1 MIRLQAVILAAGE
14 GSRLRP
20 LTRSK
25 PKAMLPVANRPII
38 EYVIDAL
45 LENAIRDIVV
55 VVGYRKEDAIRHLN
69 RLDAPIQI
77 VVQERQLGTADA
89 LRAAEPEITGDFL
102 VLPGDNYVNAE
113 SIARIKKE
121 RNAMLVAEHP
131 NPSNFGVVVIRKG
144 LVREIIEKPEDAP
157 TFTVATGVY
166 SFTRDV
172 FSCLQTNEIPDTLS
186 AMIASGQRI
195 HAIPADDWQDAIY
208 PWDLLK
214 LNSRMLRGITP
225 EIAGMVDASVIRRGS
240 VRIGAGTTI
249 GPNTVIYGPV
259 TIGSNC
265 NIGPNCVIMPDT
277 SIGDRVVL
285 EPFTY
290 VSDSLIM
297 NDVTVGSHSRIVA
310 AVFGQGCILA
320 DHTTTY
326 PSASFIEVCGRIQR
340 EEFGAIL
347 GEGVRAAPFT
357 TFKNCIIGNGV
368 TVEGGKTVVGLIED
382 GTRVM

>member
-1 MIRLQAVILAAGE
+1 MQAVILAAGE

-25 PKAMLPVANRPII
+25 PKAMIPVANRPII

-55 VVGYRKEDAIRHLN
+55 VVGYRKEHAIRYLN
-69 RLDAPIQI
+69 RLDAPVQV

-89 LRAAEPEITGDFL
+89 LRAARSEITEDFL
-102 VLPGDNYVNAE
+102 LLPGDNYINAE
-113 SIARIKKE
+113 SVARIKKE

-131 NPSNFGVVVIRKG
+131 SPSNFGVVVIREG
-144 LVREIIEKPEDAP
+144 VVRDIIEKPEGAP
-157 TFTVATGVY
+157 TFTVSTGIY
-166 SFTRDV
+166 SFTPDI
-172 FSCLQTNEIPDTLS
+172 FSYLHTNEIPDALS
-186 AMIASGQRI
+186 AMIASGHAIR
-195 HAIPADDWQDAIY
+195 AIPADDWQDAIY

-214 LNSRMLRGITP
+214 LNSRMLKGIHP
-225 EIAGMVDASVIRRGS
+225 EIGGMVDASVTRRGV
-240 VRIGAGTTI
+240 VRIGTGTTI

-259 TIGSNC
+259 TIGCDC
-265 NIGPNCVIMPDT
+265 NIGPNTVIMPHS

-290 VSDSLIM
+290 VADSIIM
-297 NDVTVGSHSRIVA
+297 DDVTVGSHSRIVS

-326 PSASFIEVCGRIQR
+326 ASASFMEVGDRVLK

-347 GEGVRAAPFT
+347 GDGVRAAPFT
-357 TFKNCIIGNGV
+357 TFKNCIVGNGV
-368 TVEGGKTVVGLIED
+368 TIGEGKTVTGLIED
-382 GTRVM
+382 NVRVI

>member
-1 MIRLQAVILAAGE
+1 MMQAVILAAGE

-45 LENAIRDIVV
+45 LENGIRDIVV
-55 VVGYRKEDAIRHLN
+55 VVGYRKEDVIRHLN
-69 RLDAPIQI
+69 RLDAPIQ
-77 VVQERQLGTADA
+77 VAVQERQLGTADA
-89 LRAAEPEITGDFL
+89 LRAAQTEITDDFL
-102 VLPGDNYVNAE
+102 VLPGDNYINAE
-113 SIARIKKE
+113 SIARIKRE

-131 NPSNFGVVVIRKG
+131 NPSNFGVVVIRNG

-157 TFTVATGVY
+157 TFTVSTGIY
-166 SFTRDV
+166 SFTPDV
-172 FSCLQTNEIPDTLS
+172 FSYLHTTEIPDALA
-186 AMIASGQRI
+186 AMIATGKRI
-195 HAIPADDWQDAIY
+195 RAIPADDWQDAIY

-225 EIAGMVDASVIRRGS
+225 EIGGMVDASVIRRGT
-240 VRIGAGTTI
+240 VHIGAGTTV

-259 TIGSNC
+259 TIGNNC
-265 NIGPNCVIMPDT
+265 NIGPNCVIMPDV

-290 VSDSLIM
+290 VADSLIM
-297 NDVTVGSHSRIVA
+297 GDVKIGSHSRIVS

-326 PSASFIEVCGRIQR
+326 PSASFIEVGGRVQK
-340 EEFGAIL
+340 EEFGAVL

-357 TFKNCIIGNGV
+357 TFKNCIAGNNV
-368 TVEGGKTVVGLIED
+368 IIEEGKTVSGLIED
-382 GTRVM
+382 ATRVM

>member
-1 MIRLQAVILAAGE
+1 MQAVILAAGE

-25 PKAMLPVANRPII
+25 PKAMIPVANRPII

-45 LENAIRDIVV
+45 LENGIRDIVV
-55 VVGYRKEDAIRHLN
+55 VVGYRKEDVIRYLN
-69 RLDAPIQI
+69 RLDAPIQV

-89 LRAAEPEITGDFL
+89 LRAARSEITEDFL

-121 RNAMLVAEHP
+121 QNAMLVAEHP
-131 NPSNFGVVVIRKG
+131 NPSNFGVVVIRNG

-157 TFTVATGVY
+157 TFTVSTGIY
-166 SFTRDV
+166 SFTPDV
-172 FSCLQTNEIPDTLS
+172 FSYLQTNEIPDALA
-186 AMIASGQRI
+186 AMIASGRRI
-195 HAIPADDWQDAIY
+195 RAIPADDWQDAVY
-208 PWDLLK
+208 SWDLLK
-214 LNSRMLRGITP
+214 LNNRMLRGITP
-225 EIAGMVDASVIRRGS
+225 GIGGTVDASVIRRGT
-240 VRIGAGTTI
+240 VRIGTGTTV

-265 NIGPNCVIMPDT
+265 NIGPGCMIMPNT

-290 VSDSLIM
+290 VADSLIM
-297 NDVTVGSHSRIVA
+297 SDVTIGSHSRIVS

-326 PSASFIEVCGRIQR
+326 PSASFIEVGGRVHK
-340 EEFGAIL
+340 EEFGAVL
-347 GEGVRAAPFT
+347 GDGVRAAPFT
-357 TFKNCIIGNGV
+357 TFKNCIAGNSV
-368 TVEGGKTVVGLIED
+368 TIEEGKTVVGLIED

>member
-1 MIRLQAVILAAGE
+1 MQAVILAAGE

-45 LENAIRDIVV
+45 LENGIRDIVV
-55 VVGYRKEDAIRHLN
+55 VVGYRKEDVIRHLN

-89 LRAAEPEITGDFL
+89 LRAAESEITDDFL
-102 VLPGDNYVNAE
+102 VLPGDNYINAE

-121 RNAMLVAEHP
+121 QNAMLVAEHP
-131 NPSNFGVVVIRKG
+131 NPSNFGVVVIRNG
-144 LVREIIEKPEDAP
+144 LVREVIEKPEDAP
-157 TFTVATGVY
+157 TFTVSTGVY
-166 SFTRDV
+166 SFTPDV
-172 FSCLQTNEIPDTLS
+172 FSFLRTTEIPDALA
-186 AMIASGQRI
+186 AMIASGRRI
-195 HAIPADDWQDAIY
+195 RAIPADDWQDAIY

-214 LNSRMLRGITP
+214 LNSRMLKGITP
-225 EIAGMVDASVIRRGS
+225 EIAGTVDASVIRRGT
-240 VRIGAGTTI
+240 VHIGTGTTV

-265 NIGPNCVIMPDT
+265 NIGPNCVIMPDV

-290 VSDSLIM
+290 VANSLIM
-297 NDVTVGSHSRIVA
+297 SDVTIGSHSRIVS

-326 PSASFIEVCGRIQR
+326 PSASFIEVGGRVHK
-340 EEFGAIL
+340 EEFGAVL
-347 GEGVRAAPFT
+347 GDGVRAAPFT
-357 TFKNCIIGNGV
+357 TFKNCIAGNSV
-368 TVEGGKTVVGLIED
+368 TIEEGKTVVGLLED

>member
-1 MIRLQAVILAAGE
+1 MQAVILAAGE

-45 LENAIRDIVV
+45 LENGIRDIVV
-55 VVGYRKEDAIRHLN
+55 VVGYRKEDVIRHLN
-69 RLDAPIQI
+69 RLDAPIQV

-89 LRAAEPEITGDFL
+89 LRAAESEITDDFL
-102 VLPGDNYVNAE
+102 VLPGDNYINAE

-121 RNAMLVAEHP
+121 QNAMLVAEHP
-131 NPSNFGVVVIRKG
+131 NPSNFGVVVIRNG
-144 LVREIIEKPEDAP
+144 LVREVIEKPEDAP
-157 TFTVATGVY
+157 TFTVSTGVY
-166 SFTRDV
+166 SFTPDV
-172 FSCLQTNEIPDTLS
+172 FSFLRTTEIPDALA
-186 AMIASGQRI
+186 AMIASGRRI
-195 HAIPADDWQDAIY
+195 RAIPADDWQDAIY

-214 LNSRMLRGITP
+214 LNSRMLKGITP
-225 EIAGMVDASVIRRGS
+225 EIAGTVDASVIRRGT
-240 VRIGAGTTI
+240 VHIGTGTTV

-265 NIGPNCVIMPDT
+265 NIGPNCVIMPDV

-290 VSDSLIM
+290 VADSLIM
-297 NDVTVGSHSRIVA
+297 SDVTIGSHSRIVS

-326 PSASFIEVCGRIQR
+326 PSASFIEVGVRVHK

-347 GEGVRAAPFT
+347 GDGVRAAPFT
-357 TFKNCIIGNGV
+357 TFKNCIAGNSV
-368 TVEGGKTVVGLIED
+368 TIERGKTVVGLLED

>member
-1 MIRLQAVILAAGE
+1 MQAVILAAGE

-45 LENAIRDIVV
+45 LENGIRDIVV
-55 VVGYRKEDAIRHLN
+55 VVGYRKEDVIRHLN
-69 RLDAPIQI
+69 RLDAPIQV

-89 LRAAEPEITGDFL
+89 LRAAESEITDDFL
-102 VLPGDNYVNAE
+102 VLPGDNYINAE

-121 RNAMLVAEHP
+121 QNAMLVAEHP
-131 NPSNFGVVVIRKG
+131 NPSNFGVVVIRNG
-144 LVREIIEKPEDAP
+144 LVREVIEKPEDAP
-157 TFTVATGVY
+157 TFTVSTGVY
-166 SFTRDV
+166 SFTPDV
-172 FSCLQTNEIPDTLS
+172 FSFLRTTEIPDALA
-186 AMIASGQRI
+186 AMIASGRRI
-195 HAIPADDWQDAIY
+195 RAIPADDWQDAIY

-214 LNSRMLRGITP
+214 LNSRMLKGITP
-225 EIAGMVDASVIRRGS
+225 EIAGTVDASVIRRGT
-240 VRIGAGTTI
+240 VHIGTGTTV

-265 NIGPNCVIMPDT
+265 NIGPNCVIMPDV

-290 VSDSLIM
+290 VANSLIM
-297 NDVTVGSHSRIVA
+297 SDVTIGSHSRIVS

-326 PSASFIEVCGRIQR
+326 PSASFIEVGDRVHK
-340 EEFGAIL
+340 EEFGAVL
-347 GEGVRAAPFT
+347 GDGVRAAPFT
-357 TFKNCIIGNGV
+357 TFKNCIAGNSV
-368 TVEGGKTVVGLIED
+368 TIERGKTVVGLLED

>member
-1 MIRLQAVILAAGE
+1 MQAIILAAGE

-45 LENAIRDIVV
+45 LENGIRDIVV
-55 VVGYRKEDAIRHLN
+55 VVGYRKEDVIRHLN
-69 RLDAPIQI
+69 RLEAPIQV

-89 LRAAEPEITGDFL
+89 LRAAESEITDDFL
-102 VLPGDNYVNAE
+102 VLPGDNYINAE

-131 NPSNFGVVVIRKG
+131 NPSNFGVVVIRNG
-144 LVREIIEKPEDAP
+144 FVREIIEKPEDAP
-157 TFTVATGVY
+157 TFTVSTGVY
-166 SFTRDV
+166 SFTPDV
-172 FSCLQTNEIPDTLS
+172 FSYLRTTEIPDAIS

-195 HAIPADDWQDAIY
+195 RAIPADDWQDAIY

-214 LNSRMLRGITP
+214 LNSRMLKGIAP
-225 EIAGMVDASVIRRGS
+225 EIGGTVDASVIRRGT
-240 VRIGAGTTI
+240 VHIGTGTTI

-265 NIGPNCVIMPDT
+265 NIGPNCVIMPDA

-290 VSDSLIM
+290 VADSLIM
-297 NDVTVGSHSRIVA
+297 SDVRIGSHSRIVS

-326 PSASFIEVCGRIQR
+326 PSASFIEVGDRVQK
-340 EEFGAIL
+340 EEFGAVL

-357 TFKNCIIGNGV
+357 TFKNCIAGNGV
-368 TVEGGKTVVGLIED
+368 TIEEGKTVVGLIED

>member
-1 MIRLQAVILAAGE
+1 MMQAVILAAGE

-45 LENAIRDIVV
+45 LENGIRDIVV
-55 VVGYRKEDAIRHLN
+55 VVGYRKEEVIRHLN
-69 RLDAPIQI
+69 RLDAPIQV

-89 LRAAEPEITGDFL
+89 LRAARSEITEDFL
-102 VLPGDNYVNAE
+102 VLPGDNYINAE
-113 SIARIKKE
+113 SIARIRKE
-121 RNAMLVAEHP
+121 QNAMLVAEHP
-131 NPSNFGVVVIRKG
+131 NPSNFGVVVIRNG

-157 TFTVATGVY
+157 TFTVSTGIY
-166 SFTRDV
+166 SFKPDV
-172 FSCLQTNEIPDTLS
+172 FPYLQTNEIPDALS
-186 AMIASGQRI
+186 AMIASGRRI
-195 HAIPADDWQDAIY
+195 RAIPADDWQDAVY

-214 LNSRMLRGITP
+214 LSSRMLRGITP
-225 EIAGMVDASVIRRGS
+225 EIGGTVDASVIRRGT
-240 VRIGAGTTI
+240 VHIGNGTTV

-277 SIGDRVVL
+277 SIGDRAVL

-290 VSDSLIM
+290 VADSLVM
-297 NDVTVGSHSRIVA
+297 SDVTIGSHSRIVS

-326 PSASFIEVCGRIQR
+326 PSASFIEVGGRIQK
-340 EEFGAIL
+340 EEFGAVL

-357 TFKNCIIGNGV
+357 TFKNCIAGNSV
-368 TVEGGKTVVGLIED
+368 TIEEGKTVVGLIED

>member
-1 MIRLQAVILAAGE
+1 MQAVILAAGE

-38 EYVIDAL
+38 DYVIDAL
-45 LENAIRDIVV
+45 LENGIRDIVV
-55 VVGYRKEDAIRHLN
+55 VVGYRKEDVIRHLN
-69 RLDAPIQI
+69 RLDAPVQV

-89 LRAAEPEITGDFL
+89 LRAAESEITDDFL
-102 VLPGDNYVNAE
+102 VLPGDNYINAE
-113 SIARIKKE
+113 SIARIRGE
-121 RNAMLVAEHP
+121 QNAVLVAEHP
-131 NPSNFGVVVIRKG
+131 NPSNFGVVVIRNG
-144 LVREIIEKPEDAP
+144 LVREIIEKPEEAP
-157 TFTVATGVY
+157 TFTVSTGIY
-166 SFTRDV
+166 SFKPDI
-172 FSCLQTNEIPDTLS
+172 FSYLRTNEIPDALA
-186 AMIASGQRI
+186 AMIAAGRRI
-195 HAIPADDWQDAIY
+195 RAIPADDWQDAVY

-214 LNSRMLRGITP
+214 LNSRMLEGITP
-225 EIAGMVDASVIRRGS
+225 EIAGTVDASVVRRGT
-240 VRIGAGTTI
+240 VHIGTGTTV

-290 VSDSLIM
+290 AADSLVM
-297 NDVTVGSHSRIVA
+297 SDVTIGSHSRIVS

-326 PSASFIEVCGRIQR
+326 PSTSFIEVGGRVLK
-340 EEFGAIL
+340 EKFGAVL
-347 GEGVRAAPFT
+347 GDGVRAAPFT
-357 TFKNCIIGNGV
+357 TFKNCIAGNSV
-368 TVEGGKTVVGLIED
+368 TIEGGKTVVGLIED

>member
-1 MIRLQAVILAAGE
+1 MQAIILAAGE

-45 LENAIRDIVV
+45 LENGIRDIVV
-55 VVGYRKEDAIRHLN
+55 VVGYRKEDVIRHLN
-69 RLDAPIQI
+69 RLEAPIQV

-89 LRAAEPEITGDFL
+89 LRAAESEITDDFL
-102 VLPGDNYVNAE
+102 VLPGDNYINAE

-131 NPSNFGVVVIRKG
+131 NPSNFGVVVIRNG

-157 TFTVATGVY
+157 TFTVSTGVY
-166 SFTRDV
+166 SFTPDV
-172 FSCLQTNEIPDTLS
+172 FSYLRTNEIPDAIS

-195 HAIPADDWQDAIY
+195 RAIPADDWQDAIY

-214 LNSRMLRGITP
+214 LNSRMLKGITP
-225 EIAGMVDASVIRRGS
+225 EIGGTVDASVIRRGT
-240 VRIGAGTTI
+240 VHIGTGTTI

-265 NIGPNCVIMPDT
+265 NIGPNCVIMPDA
-277 SIGDRVVL
+277 SIGNRVVL

-290 VSDSLIM
+290 VADSLIM
-297 NDVTVGSHSRIVA
+297 SDVTIGSHSRIVS

-326 PSASFIEVCGRIQR
+326 PFASFIEVGDRVHK
-340 EEFGAIL
+340 EEFGAVL
-347 GEGVRAAPFT
+347 GDGVRAAPFT
-357 TFKNCIIGNGV
+357 TFKNCIAGNSV
-368 TVEGGKTVVGLIED
+368 TIEEGKTVVGLIED

>member
-1 MIRLQAVILAAGE
+1 MQAVILAAGE

-45 LENAIRDIVV
+45 LENGIRDIVV
-55 VVGYRKEDAIRHLN
+55 VVGYRKEDVIRHLN
-69 RLDAPIQI
+69 KLDAPIQV

-89 LRAAEPEITGDFL
+89 LRAAESEITGDFL
-102 VLPGDNYVNAE
+102 VLPGDNYINAE

-121 RNAMLVAEHP
+121 RNAILVAEHP
-131 NPSNFGVVVIRKG
+131 SPSNFGVVVIRNG
-144 LVREIIEKPEDAP
+144 LAREIIEKPEDAP
-157 TFTVATGVY
+157 TFTVSTGIY
-166 SFTRDV
+166 SFAPDV
-172 FSCLQTNEIPDTLS
+172 FSYLRTNEIPDALA
-186 AMIASGQRI
+186 AMIASGRRI
-195 HAIPADDWQDAIY
+195 RAIPAADWQDAIY

-214 LNSRMLRGITP
+214 LNSRMLKGIAP
-225 EIAGMVDASVIRRGS
+225 EIGGTVDASVVRRGT
-240 VRIGAGTTI
+240 VRIGTGTTV

-259 TIGSNC
+259 TIGDNC
-265 NIGPNCVIMPDT
+265 NIGPNCVIMPDV
-277 SIGDRVVL
+277 SIGDRVEV

-290 VSDSLIM
+290 VADSLIM
-297 NDVTVGSHSRIVA
+297 SDARIGSHSRIVS

-326 PSASFIEVCGRIQR
+326 PSASFIEVGERVQK
-340 EEFGAIL
+340 EEFGAVL
-347 GEGVRAAPFT
+347 GDGVRAAPFT
-357 TFKNCIIGNGV
+357 TFKNCIAGNNV
-368 TVEGGKTVVGLIED
+368 TIERGKTVVGLIED

>member
-1 MIRLQAVILAAGE
+1 MQAVILAAGE

-38 EYVIDAL
+38 EYVINAL
-45 LENAIRDIVV
+45 LENGIRDIIV
-55 VVGYRKEDAIRHLN
+55 VVGYRKEDVIRHLN
-69 RLDAPIQI
+69 RLDAPVQV

-89 LRAAEPEITGDFL
+89 LLAAESEITEDFL
-102 VLPGDNYVNAE
+102 LLPGDNYINAE

-121 RNAMLVAEHP
+121 KNAMLVAEHP
-131 NPSNFGVVVIRKG
+131 NPSNFGVVVIRNG
-144 LVREIIEKPEDAP
+144 FVREIIEKPEEAP
-157 TFTVATGVY
+157 TFTVATGIY
-166 SFTRDV
+166 SFTPDV
-172 FSCLQTNEIPDTLS
+172 FSYIQTNEIPDALA
-186 AMIASGQRI
+186 AMIESGLRI
-195 HAIPADDWQDAIY
+195 RAIPADDWQDAVY

-214 LNSRMLRGITP
+214 LNSRMLRGISP
-225 EIAGMVDASVIRRGS
+225 EIGGTVDASVTRRGA
-240 VRIGAGTTI
+240 VRIGSGTTI

-290 VSDSLIM
+290 VADSLIM
-297 NDVTVGSHSRIVA
+297 NDTTIDSHSRIVS

-326 PSASFIEVCGRIQR
+326 PSESFIEVGDRIQK
-340 EEFGAIL
+340 EKFGAVL
-347 GEGVRAAPFT
+347 GDGVRAAPFT
-357 TFKNCIIGNGV
+357 TFKNCIVGNGV
-368 TVEGGKTVVGLIED
+368 RIERGKTVIGVIED
-382 GTRVM
+382 CTRVM

>member
-1 MIRLQAVILAAGE
+1 MQAIILAAGE

-55 VVGYRKEDAIRHLN
+55 VVGYRKEHVISYLN
-69 RLDAPIQI
+69 RLDAPVRV

-89 LRAAEPEITGDFL
+89 LRAAEAEIDDDFL
-102 VLPGDNYVNAE
+102 LLPGDNYVNAE

-121 RNAMLVAEHP
+121 RGAMLVAEHP
-131 NPSNFGVVVIRKG
+131 SPSNFGVVVTRND

-157 TFTVATGVY
+157 TFTVSTGIY
-166 SFTRDV
+166 SFTPNI
-172 FSCLQTNEIPDTLS
+172 FSYLHTNEIPDALS
-186 AMIASGQRI
+186 TMIEAGKQVR
-195 HAIPADDWQDAIY
+195 AIPADDWQDAIY

-214 LNSRMLRGITP
+214 LNSRMLRGITS
-225 EIAGMVDASVIRRGS
+225 EIGGRVDASVIRRGA

-249 GPNTVIYGPV
+249 GPNTAIYGPV
-259 TIGSNC
+259 TIGCDCS
-265 NIGPNCVIMPDT
+265 IGPNTVIMPNS
-277 SIGDRVVL
+277 SIGNRVVL

-290 VSDSLIM
+290 IADSVIM
-297 NDVTVGSHSRIVA
+297 DDVTIGSHSRIIS

-320 DHTTTY
+320 DHTTTH
-326 PSASFIEVCGRIQR
+326 PSATYMEIGGQVLK
-340 EEFGAIL
+340 EEFGAVL
-347 GEGVRAAPFT
+347 GDGVRAAPFT
-357 TFKNCIIGNGV
+357 TFKNCIVGNGV
-368 TVEGGKTVVGLIED
+368 TIEEGGTVTGLIED
-382 GTRVM
+382 YVRVL

>member
-1 MIRLQAVILAAGE
+1 MQAVILAAGE

-45 LENAIRDIVV
+45 LENGIRDIVV
-55 VVGYRKEDAIRHLN
+55 VVGYRKEDVIRHLN
-69 RLDAPIQI
+69 RLDAPIQV

-89 LRAAEPEITGDFL
+89 LRAAESEITDDFL
-102 VLPGDNYVNAE
+102 VLPGDNYINAE

-121 RNAMLVAEHP
+121 QNAMLVAEHP
-131 NPSNFGVVVIRKG
+131 NPSNFGVVVIRNG
-144 LVREIIEKPEDAP
+144 LVREVIEKPEDAP
-157 TFTVATGVY
+157 TFTVSTGVY
-166 SFTRDV
+166 SFTPDV
-172 FSCLQTNEIPDTLS
+172 FSFLRTTEIPDALA
-186 AMIASGQRI
+186 AMIASGRRI
-195 HAIPADDWQDAIY
+195 RAIPADDWQDAIY

-214 LNSRMLRGITP
+214 LNSRMLKGITP
-225 EIAGMVDASVIRRGS
+225 EIAGTVDASVIRRGT
-240 VRIGAGTTI
+240 VHIGTGTTV

-265 NIGPNCVIMPDT
+265 NIGPNCVIMPDV

-290 VSDSLIM
+290 VANSLIM
-297 NDVTVGSHSRIVA
+297 SDVTIGSHSRIVS

-326 PSASFIEVCGRIQR
+326 PSASFIEVGGRVHK
-340 EEFGAIL
+340 EEFGAVL
-347 GEGVRAAPFT
+347 GDGVRAAPFT
-357 TFKNCIIGNGV
+357 TFKNCIAGNSV
-368 TVEGGKTVVGLIED
+368 TIERGKTVVGLLED

>member
-1 MIRLQAVILAAGE
+1 MQAIILAAGE

-45 LENAIRDIVV
+45 LENGIRDIVV
-55 VVGYRKEDAIRHLN
+55 VVGYRKEDVIRHLN
-69 RLDAPIQI
+69 RLEAPIQV

-89 LRAAEPEITGDFL
+89 LRAAESEITDDFL
-102 VLPGDNYVNAE
+102 VLPGDNYINAE

-131 NPSNFGVVVIRKG
+131 NPSNFGVVVIRNG
-144 LVREIIEKPEDAP
+144 FVREIIEKPEDAP
-157 TFTVATGVY
+157 TFTVSTGVY
-166 SFTRDV
+166 SFTPDV
-172 FSCLQTNEIPDTLS
+172 FSYLRTTEIPDAIS

-195 HAIPADDWQDAIY
+195 RAIPADDWQDAIY

-214 LNSRMLRGITP
+214 LNSRMLKGIAP
-225 EIAGMVDASVIRRGS
+225 EIGGTVDASVIRRGT
-240 VRIGAGTTI
+240 VHIGTGTTI

-265 NIGPNCVIMPDT
+265 NIGPNCVIMPDA

-290 VSDSLIM
+290 VADSLIM
-297 NDVTVGSHSRIVA
+297 SDVTIGSHSRIVS

-326 PSASFIEVCGRIQR
+326 PFASFIEVGDRVHK
-340 EEFGAIL
+340 EEFGAVL
-347 GEGVRAAPFT
+347 GDGVRAAPFT
-357 TFKNCIIGNGV
+357 TFKNCIAGNSV
-368 TVEGGKTVVGLIED
+368 TIEEGKTVVGLIED

>member
-1 MIRLQAVILAAGE
+1 
-14 GSRLRP
+14 
-20 LTRSK
+20 
-25 PKAMLPVANRPII
+25 
-38 EYVIDAL
+38 
-45 LENAIRDIVV
+45 
-55 VVGYRKEDAIRHLN
+55 
-69 RLDAPIQI
+69 
-77 VVQERQLGTADA
+77 
-89 LRAAEPEITGDFL
+89 
-102 VLPGDNYVNAE
+102 
-113 SIARIKKE
+113 
-121 RNAMLVAEHP
+121 
-131 NPSNFGVVVIRKG
+131 
-144 LVREIIEKPEDAP
+144 
-157 TFTVATGVY
+157 
-166 SFTRDV
+166 
-172 FSCLQTNEIPDTLS
+172 
-186 AMIASGQRI
+186 
-195 HAIPADDWQDAIY
+195 
-208 PWDLLK
+208 
-214 LNSRMLRGITP
+214 
-225 EIAGMVDASVIRRGS
+225 
-240 VRIGAGTTI
+240 
-249 GPNTVIYGPV
+249 
-259 TIGSNC
+259 
-265 NIGPNCVIMPDT
+265 MPDT

>member
-1 MIRLQAVILAAGE
+1 MMQAVILAAGE

-45 LENAIRDIVV
+45 LENGIRDIVV
-55 VVGYRKEDAIRHLN
+55 VVGYRKEDVIRHLN
-69 RLDAPIQI
+69 RLDAPIQV

-89 LRAAEPEITGDFL
+89 LRAAASEITEDFL
-102 VLPGDNYVNAE
+102 VLPGDNYINAE
-113 SIARIKKE
+113 SIARIRKE
-121 RNAMLVAEHP
+121 QNAMLVVEHP
-131 NPSNFGVVVIRKG
+131 NPSNFGVVVIRNG

-157 TFTVATGVY
+157 TFTVSTGIY
-166 SFTRDV
+166 SFKPDV
-172 FSCLQTNEIPDTLS
+172 FPYLQTNEIPDALA
-186 AMIASGQRI
+186 AMITSGRRI
-195 HAIPADDWQDAIY
+195 RAIPADDWQDAVY

-225 EIAGMVDASVIRRGS
+225 GIGGTVDASVIRRGT
-240 VRIGAGTTI
+240 VHIGTGTTV

-265 NIGPNCVIMPDT
+265 NIGPNTVIMPDT
-277 SIGDRVVL
+277 SIGDRAVL

-290 VSDSLIM
+290 VGDSLIM
-297 NDVTVGSHSRIVA
+297 SDVTIGSHSRIVS

-320 DHTTTY
+320 DHTTTH
-326 PSASFIEVCGRIQR
+326 PSASLIEVRGRIQK
-340 EEFGAIL
+340 EEFGAVL

-357 TFKNCIIGNGV
+357 TFKNCIAGNSV
-368 TVEGGKTVVGLIED
+368 TIEGGKTVVGIIED

>member
-1 MIRLQAVILAAGE
+1 MQAVILAAGE

-38 EYVIDAL
+38 DYVIDAL
-45 LENAIRDIVV
+45 LENGIRDIVV
-55 VVGYRKEDAIRHLN
+55 VVGYRKEDVIRHLN
-69 RLDAPIQI
+69 RLDAPLQV

-89 LRAAEPEITGDFL
+89 LRAAEPEITDDFL
-102 VLPGDNYVNAE
+102 VLPGDNYINAE
-113 SIARIKKE
+113 SIARIKQE

-131 NPSNFGVVVIRKG
+131 NPSNFGVVVIRNG
-144 LVREIIEKPEDAP
+144 LVREILEKPEDAP
-157 TFTVATGVY
+157 TFTVSTGVY
-166 SFTRDV
+166 SFTPDV
-172 FSCLQTNEIPDTLS
+172 FSYLRTNEIPDALA
-186 AMIASGQRI
+186 AMIATGRRI
-195 HAIPADDWQDAIY
+195 RAIPADDWQDAIY

-214 LNSRMLRGITP
+214 LNSRMLKGIAPRIGGT
-225 EIAGMVDASVIRRGS
+225 VDASVIRRGV
-240 VRIGAGTTI
+240 VRIGVGTTI

-259 TIGSNC
+259 TIGDNC
-265 NIGPNCVIMPDT
+265 HIGPNCVIMPEV

-290 VSDSLIM
+290 AADSLIM
-297 NDVTVGSHSRIVA
+297 SDVTVGSHSRIVS

-320 DHTTTY
+320 DHIATS
-326 PSASFIEVCGRIQR
+326 PSMSFIEVGGRIMK
-340 EEFGAIL
+340 EEFGAVL

-357 TFKNCIIGNGV
+357 TFKNCIAGNSV
-368 TVEGGKTVVGLIED
+368 TIEGGKTVNGLIED

>member
-1 MIRLQAVILAAGE
+1 MQAVILAAGE

-45 LENAIRDIVV
+45 LENGIRDIVV
-55 VVGYRKEDAIRHLN
+55 VVGYRKEEVIRHLN

-89 LRAAEPEITGDFL
+89 LRAAESEITDDFL
-102 VLPGDNYVNAE
+102 VLPGDNYIDAG
-113 SIARIKKE
+113 SIARIKEE
-121 RNAMLVAEHP
+121 RNAMLVAEHQ
-131 NPSNFGVVVIRKG
+131 NPSNFGVVVIKNG
-144 LVREIIEKPEDAP
+144 IVREIVEKPEDAP
-157 TFTVATGVY
+157 TFTVSTGIY
-166 SFTRDV
+166 SFTLDV
-172 FSCLQTNEIPDTLS
+172 FSYLQTNEIPDAIA
-186 AMIASGQRI
+186 AMIASGRRI
-195 HAIPADDWQDAIY
+195 RAIPADDWQDAVY

-214 LNSRMLRGITP
+214 LNSRMLRGIKP
-225 EIAGMVDASVIRRGS
+225 GIAGEVDASVIRRGA
-240 VRIGAGTTI
+240 VRIGTGTTI

-265 NIGPNCVIMPDT
+265 NIGPNTVIMPDV

-290 VSDSLIM
+290 VADSLIM
-297 NDVTVGSHSRIVA
+297 SDVTVGSHSRIVS

-326 PSASFIEVCGRIQR
+326 PSASLIEVGDRIQR
-340 EEFGAIL
+340 EEFGAVL

-357 TFKNCIIGNGV
+357 TFKNCIAGNGV
-368 TVEGGKTVVGLIED
+368 TIGKGKTVIGIIED

>member
-1 MIRLQAVILAAGE
+1 MQAVILAAGE

-38 EYVIDAL
+38 DYVIEAL
-45 LENAIRDIVV
+45 LENGIREIVV
-55 VVGYRKEDAIRHLN
+55 VVGYRKEDVIRHLN
-69 RLDAPIQI
+69 KLDAPIQ
-77 VVQERQLGTADA
+77 VAVQERQLGTADA
-89 LRAAEPEITGDFL
+89 LRAARPEITDDFL
-102 VLPGDNYVNAE
+102 VLPGDNYINAE
-113 SIARIKKE
+113 SIARIKEE
-121 RNAMLVAEHP
+121 RNAVLVAEHP
-131 NPSNFGVVVIRKG
+131 NPSNFGVVVIRNG
-144 LVREIIEKPEDAP
+144 IVREIIEKPEDAP
-157 TFTVATGVY
+157 TFTVSTGIY
-166 SFTRDV
+166 SFTPDV
-172 FSCLQTNEIPDTLS
+172 FSYLQTNEIPDALS
-186 AMIASGQRI
+186 AMIASGRRI
-195 HAIPADDWQDAIY
+195 RAIPADDWQDAVY

-214 LNSRMLRGITP
+214 LNSRMLRGIKP
-225 EIAGMVDASVIRRGS
+225 EIAGTVDASVIRRGA

-265 NIGPNCVIMPDT
+265 NIGPNTVIMPDT

-290 VSDSLIM
+290 VADSLIM
-297 NDVTVGSHSRIVA
+297 NDVTIGSHSRIVS

-326 PSASFIEVCGRIQR
+326 PSASFIEVGNRVQK
-340 EEFGAIL
+340 EEFGAVL

-357 TFKNCIIGNGV
+357 TFKNCIAGNNV
-368 TVEGGKTVVGLIED
+368 TVGEQKTVTGVIED